1 MLQFTTNLSAVDIL
15 NKIWTLLLL
24 LFAHL
29 LWDPKKTFCSIFE
42 KLSCSVDKYEV
53 VTALRR
59 DQTSHND
66 RSKPLLGI
74 LLSNYPII
82 LFTYI
87 MITALKINF

>member
-1 MLQFTTNLSAVDIL
+1 MKVYHS
-15 NKIWTLLLL
+15 
-24 LFAHL
+24 AHL

-66 RSKPLLGI
+66 RSKPLLDI
-74 LLSNYPII
+74 QLSNYPIT

>member
-1 MLQFTTNLSAVDIL
+1 MQGSQSQRCLVSLYYWAPVGHG
-15 NKIWTLLLL
+15 
-24 LFAHL
+24 AHL
-29 LWDPKKTFCSIFE
+29 SWDPKKTFCSIFE

-74 LLSNYPII
+74 QLSNYPII